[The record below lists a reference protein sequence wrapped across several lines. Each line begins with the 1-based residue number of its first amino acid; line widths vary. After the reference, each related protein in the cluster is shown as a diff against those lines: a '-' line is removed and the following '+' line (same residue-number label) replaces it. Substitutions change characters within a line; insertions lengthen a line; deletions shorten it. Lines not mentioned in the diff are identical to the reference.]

1 MRIPTIQINK
11 IIELSLRSRFLKTAK
26 QAIPALLKSIIRAIR
41 LHTWQRPQFL
51 AAFIACFLIF
61 TISAL
66 FAFNEPVRKIWFKKT
81 EKVFTIALPAE
92 LPVRYIKIPNLVPD
106 SLDFCGEQVPLKNK
120 RIYKKMR
127 AAILENRSD
136 ATEMNLMARRSR
148 IWFPV
153 IMPILKRYHVPEDF
167 KYIPLVE
174 TGFVN
179 SVSPKG
185 AAGFWQLMRVTAKDY
200 GLKMDGSR
208 DQRMDVTRSTIAACR
223 YLRFLHSELGSWTLA
238 AAAFNMGL
246 GGLQHKVNLQSSS
259 NYYSLMLNRETS
271 AYIFRTV
278 AIKQM
283 ILKQARSL
291 PIEKGTI
298 PARNIASGN
307 QHLVV
312 ATTIIL

>member
-1 MRIPTIQINK
+1 M
-11 IIELSLRSRFLKTAK
+11 
-26 QAIPALLKSIIRAIR
+26 PALARPLLQSIRI
-41 LHTWQRPQFL
+41 HTWQRRQFV
-51 AAFIACFLIF
+51 AAFSACFLIF
-61 TISAL
+61 TVSAL

-81 EKVFTIALPAE
+81 EKVFMIALPSE
-92 LPVRYIKIPNLVPD
+92 QPVRFVVIPSLVPD

-136 ATEMNLMARRSR
+136 IAEMNRMARRSK

-153 IMPILKRYHVPEDF
+153 IMPILKRYHIPEDF

-179 SVSPKG
+179 SISPKG

-200 GLKMDGSR
+200 GLKMDNRR
-208 DQRMDVTRSTIAACR
+208 DQRMDVTRSTVAACR
-223 YLRFLHSELGSWTLA
+223 YLRYLHGELGSWTLA

-246 GGLQHKVNLQSSS
+246 GGLQHKVNVQSSS
-259 NYYSLMLNRETS
+259 NYYSLMLNRETA

-283 ILKQARSL
+283 ILKEARVI

-298 PARNIASGN
+298 PVPDFASVN